1 MVEALIK
8 AREAREWTRAELARR
23 VGITPEYVS
32 IIERG
37 VQTPGFKLAKR
48 IADVF
53 NTTVDALFLTTRRTK
68 HSIHS
73 PFQSLLRIG
82 DAG

>member
-23 VGITPEYVS
+23 LSITPEYVS

-37 VQTPGFKLAKR
+37 VRTPGFKLAKR
-48 IADVF
+48 IADEF
-53 NTTVDALFLTTRRTK
+53 ATTVDALFFDNLTNETFN
-68 HSIHS
+68 
-73 PFQSLLRIG
+73 P
-82 DAG
+82 